1 MFAVFPIVLLQNAA
15 NFMTVQRD
23 AASWPT
29 YINFPFYFYGKNIF
43 SCKMHQSKQLCLHQ
57 EMKSDKNKTF
67 QHKKMNSKN
76 KNFRI
81 KKQETEIGKFCV
93 SIKCYCFVYKKKM
106 SKFSHNFGSKQ

>member
-1 MFAVFPIVLLQNAA
+1 MDKLF
-15 NFMTVQRD
+15 
-23 AASWPT
+23 
-29 YINFPFYFYGKNIF
+29 F
-43 SCKMHQSKQLCLHQ
+43 SSRMHQSKQLCLHQ

-106 SKFSHNFGSKQ
+106 SKFSHNLGQNNDLNLMYSKTFSKYKSKQKS